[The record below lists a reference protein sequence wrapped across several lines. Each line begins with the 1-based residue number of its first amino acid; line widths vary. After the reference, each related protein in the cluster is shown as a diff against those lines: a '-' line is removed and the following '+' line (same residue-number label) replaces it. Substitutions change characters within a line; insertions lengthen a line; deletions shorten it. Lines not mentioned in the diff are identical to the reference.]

1 MWARPLLNPLFSA
14 MAGLVAAYLW
24 GVFPSPFLLVPL
36 ALILLVCVFR
46 DGRYLFHAV
55 LALAFFVWG
64 AASLKPYLEPEFA
77 PDSVVHLADGA
88 SYVIDG
94 IIDERPQ
101 WKDGGGKLYLRA
113 VRLQLP
119 RISVRL
125 SGRILLHVGEGCGE
139 YLTGDLVRFRS
150 RFTRPRNFG
159 VPGEFDYERY
169 LACRRVYAT
178 GFVRSPGD
186 LALLRRGLALHLGRS
201 MDRLA
206 RDLGGRIGQA
216 LPGEEG
222 AVMRALL
229 LGDMGGV
236 SAELRDLYTRT
247 GVNHILSIS
256 GFHVGVLA
264 FFFFHLALWCAR
276 CSRYLLLRAGLRR
289 ALLVGTVPLLLFYL
303 FLSGAAPATVRSV
316 MMISTY
322 LAGLLLER
330 EVDPVNSLMLAALLI
345 LGCSPPMLFDISFQL
360 SFLALWG
367 ILVLTPLLMAPFGV
381 ITGLSR
387 TLLTFLMVSL
397 AATAATMIPVS
408 FHFHRTTLTGLVANF
423 VVVPLL
429 GYGAVVLGFSAM
441 MVDFISHTGAQA
453 LLVAA
458 GWLVRTCHRLMD
470 VLETLPSLPVW
481 KTERLDVF
489 LSLLALLAVT
499 FTARRTRV
507 VLCCCLLALF
517 AVPRALSTEPGT
529 GKLRIDFFSVG
540 QGESTLISFPDG
552 TKMLVDGG
560 GSHRAG
566 GFDPGERLLAPALWL
581 RGIRKLDYLVLTH
594 PHPDHLNGL
603 VFLARHFSIGEFWE
617 SGTAVDVEEYR
628 LLKSALAA
636 QGVPVRR
643 VNCSTGVIRIGSARI
658 EPLAPAFSDMVPD
671 SRGSVDL
678 NDASI
683 VFRLVQD
690 DFSVLFTGDIGRP
703 TERRLAGTPS
713 AVRCDVLKVPHHGS
727 RFSSSMDF
735 LSAAAPAAAVLC
747 VGYGNRF
754 GLPSREALDRLR
766 RTGAAI
772 FRTDR
777 DGTVTIVYGNG
788 AWGVATFRETGHFH

>member
-1 MWARPLLNPLFSA
+1 MWARPLFNPLLSA
-14 MAGLVAAYLW
+14 MSGLVAAYLW
-24 GVFPSPFLLVPL
+24 GVFPSQFLLVPL

-46 DGRYLFHAV
+46 ECRYLFHAV
-55 LALAFFVWG
+55 VALAFFVWG
-64 AASLKPYLEPEFA
+64 GASLKPYLEPEFA
-77 PDSVVHLADGA
+77 ADSVVHLADGT
-88 SYVIDG
+88 SCVIDG

-101 WKDGGGKLYLRA
+101 WKDGGGKLYLRT
-113 VRLQLP
+113 VRLLLP
-119 RISVRL
+119 RLSVRL
-125 SGRILLHVGEGCGE
+125 SGRILLYVGEGRGE
-139 YLTGDLVRFRS
+139 FLTGDLVRFRT
-150 RFTRPRNFG
+150 RFSRPRNFG

-169 LACRRVYAT
+169 LACRRVYVT
-178 GFVRSPGD
+178 GFVRSPDD
-186 LALLRRGLALHLGRS
+186 LVLLRRGIAHHLGWS

-206 RDLGGRIGQA
+206 LDLGIRIGQV

-236 SAELRDLYTRT
+236 SADLRDLYTRT

-256 GFHVGVLA
+256 GFHVGVIA

-276 CSRYLLLRAGLRR
+276 CSRCLLLRTGLRR
-289 ALLVGTVPLLLFYL
+289 VLLMGTVPFLLFYL

-316 MMISTY
+316 VMITTY

-330 EVDPVNSLMLAALLI
+330 EVDPIHSLMLAALLI
-345 LGCSPPMLFDISFQL
+345 LGFSPPILFDISFQL

-367 ILVLTPLLMAPFGV
+367 ILVLTPLLMTPFGG
-381 ITGLSR
+381 ITGLPR
-387 TLLTFLMVSL
+387 TLLMFLLVSL

-423 VVVPLL
+423 VIVPLL

-441 MVDFISHTGAQA
+441 MCDFISHSGARA

-458 GWLVRTCHRLMD
+458 GWLVRACHRMMD
-470 VLETLPSLPVW
+470 VLAILPTLPVW

-489 LSLLALLAVT
+489 LSLFTLLVVT
-499 FTARRTRV
+499 FTGRRTRV
-507 VLCCCLLALF
+507 VLCCCVLALF
-517 AVPRALSTEPGT
+517 AVPRVLLTEPGT

-552 TKMLVDGG
+552 RKMLVDGG

-603 VFLARHFSIGEFWE
+603 IFLVRNFTIGEFWE
-617 SGTAVDVEEYR
+617 SGTVVHIEEYR
-628 LLKSALAA
+628 LLKTALAA

-658 EPLAPAFSDMVPD
+658 EPLAPASSDMVPD
-671 SRGSVDL
+671 SRGSVEL

-683 VFRLVQD
+683 VFRLVKD

-727 RFSSSMDF
+727 RFSSSADF
-735 LSAAAPAAAVLC
+735 LAAAAPAVAVLG

-754 GLPSREALDRLR
+754 GLPSRDTLDRLR

-772 FRTDR
+772 FRTDL

-788 AWGVATFRETGHFH
+788 AWGVAAFRESGHFH